1 MRQRRAVSL
10 VIITLLAL
18 AALVGTIVAGNTPQ
32 LGLDLQGGVSV
43 VLQPPKG
50 TPKGTVDTAIEII
63 RNRVDALGVAE
74 PQISRTGSAIVVELP
89 GVKNQQR
96 AIELI
101 GTTAELRF
109 RPVLGQIAPEG
120 APAPTTTTTAPT
132 TTTTAPTTTTTAAG
146 ASTTTTSTTA
156 PPPTTTTTELPT
168 TSRTE
173 NKADAQVVLPDADG
187 TSRYILGP
195 AQATGRA
202 ISSAKAELFGV
213 GQWQVSL
220 SMTSEGIK
228 AFNQIA
234 AACYAGQP
242 TCPAISADGRGQVA
256 IELDGVVESA
266 PSINEASFERDQISI
281 SGSFTEKDAKDLA
294 LALKYGSLPVQL
306 EQQTVQ
312 TVSATLGQDSLRAGL
327 IAGLLGTALVLLY
340 MCLYYRVLG
349 LVVIAGMAI
358 WTALNWSIISYLG
371 VNNGLALSLSGVTGL
386 VVSVGVTVD
395 SYVVYFERLKDEL
408 RAGRTMRSAV
418 DSAFKHSFRTVLI
431 ADTAAFLAAAVL
443 YLLTVGPVRGFAFF
457 LGLSTVLDVVV
468 AYFFKR
474 PLVAVLGRWGWL
486 QRSKFVGMHTQVVP
500 ERVRPGLGGGT
511 GS

>member
-1 MRQRRAVSL
+1 MRQRRGVSL

-43 VLQPPKG
+43 VLQPPSG

-74 PQISRTGSAIVVELP
+74 PQISRTGNAIVVELP

-109 RPVLGQIAPEG
+109 RPVLAQIAPEG

-132 TTTTAPTTTTTAAG
+132 TTTAAPGASTTSTTSTTAPAPTTTTT
-146 ASTTTTSTTA
+146 
-156 PPPTTTTTELPT
+156 EVPT
-168 TSRTE
+168 TSRAD

-187 TSRYILGP
+187 TSRYVLGP
-195 AQATGRA
+195 AGATGRA
-202 ISSAKAELFGV
+202 VSSAKAEIFGV
-213 GQWQVSL
+213 GQWAVQL
-220 SMTSEGIK
+220 TMTSEGIK
-228 AFNQIA
+228 DFNELA

-242 TCPAISADGRGQVA
+242 TCPALSAEGRGQLA

-266 PSINEASFERDQISI
+266 PAIEAASFKRDEIQI
-281 SGSFTEKDAKDLA
+281 SGSFTEKDAKNLA
-294 LALKYGSLPVQL
+294 LVLKYGSLPVQL

-312 TVSATLGQDSLRAGL
+312 TVSATLGKDSLRAGL
-327 IAGLLGTALVLLY
+327 VAGLIGTALVLLY

-474 PLVAVLGRWGWL
+474 PLVSVLGRWGWL
-486 QRSKFVGMHTQVVP
+486 QRSKFVGMSTQVVP
-500 ERVRPGLGGGT
+500 ERVRPGLGRGPV
-511 GS
+511 S

>member
-109 RPVLGQIAPEG
+109 RPVLAEIAPEG
-120 APAPTTTTTAPT
+120 APT
-132 TTTTAPTTTTTAAG
+132 
-146 ASTTTTSTTA
+146 TTTTSTTA
-156 PPPTTTTTELPT
+156 ASTTTTTTASGASTT
-168 TSRTE
+168 TSSSTTTTTTPEVETTPRSG
-173 NKADAQVVLPDADG
+173 NKADAEVVLPTKEG
-187 TSRYILGP
+187 TSRLVLGP
-195 AQATGRA
+195 AALLGKEVK
-202 ISSAKAELFGV
+202 SAKAELNGAL
-213 GQWQVSL
+213 WQVGLNLRSAGAK
-220 SMTSEGIK
+220 TFDE
-228 AFNQIA
+228 FA
-234 AACYAGQP
+234 ATCVAQQP
-242 TCPAISADGRGQVA
+242 TCPTNRMA
-256 IELDGVVESA
+256 IELDGIVQSS
-266 PSINEASFERDQISI
+266 PSFETASFDGEISI
-281 SGSFTEKDAKDLA
+281 SGSFGEKEAKDLA
-294 LALKYGSLPVQL
+294 LVLKYGSLPVQL
-306 EQQTVQ
+306 KQQTVQ

-500 ERVRPGLGGGT
+500 ERVRPGLGGKA

>member
-1 MRQRRAVSL
+1 MRQRRTISL
-10 VIITLLAL
+10 VIITLLAF

-74 PQISRTGSAIVVELP
+74 PQISRTGGAIVVELP

-101 GTTAELRF
+101 GTTAQLRF
-109 RPVLGQIAPEG
+109 RPVLAQIAPEG
-120 APAPTTTTTAPT
+120 AATTTTTAP
-132 TTTTAPTTTTTAAG
+132 PTTTTTAAPG
-146 ASTTTTSTTA
+146 ASTTTTSSTSSTSTTSTTEV
-156 PPPTTTTTELPT
+156 PTTK
-168 TSRTE
+168 RAD
-173 NKADAQVVLPDADG
+173 NKADAQVILPDADG
-187 TSRYILGP
+187 KSRYVLGP
-195 AQATGRA
+195 AGATGRDV
-202 ISSAKAELFGV
+202 STAKAEIYGA
-213 GQWQVSL
+213 GQWAVKL
-220 SMTSEGIK
+220 SMTSDGIK
-228 AFNQIA
+228 TFNQLA
-234 AACYAGQP
+234 ALCFAGQP
-242 TCPAISADGRGQVA
+242 TCPAIGGGKGQVA

-266 PSINEASFERDQISI
+266 PAINAASFKRDEIQITGNFS
-281 SGSFTEKDAKDLA
+281 EKEAKNLA
-294 LALKYGSLPVQL
+294 LVLKYGSLPVQL
-306 EQQTVQ
+306 KQQTVQ
-312 TVSATLGQDSLRAGL
+312 TVSATLGKDSLHAGLVAGL
-327 IAGLLGTALVLLY
+327 IGTALVLLY

-349 LVVIAGMAI
+349 LVVIAGMSI

-457 LGLSTVLDVVV
+457 LGLSTILDVVV

-474 PLVAVLGRWGWL
+474 PLVAALGRWGWL

-500 ERVRPGLGGGT
+500 DRVRPGLSGGS

>member
-1 MRQRRAVSL
+1 
-10 VIITLLAL
+10 
-18 AALVGTIVAGNTPQ
+18 
-32 LGLDLQGGVSV
+32 
-43 VLQPPKG
+43 
-50 TPKGTVDTAIEII
+50 
-63 RNRVDALGVAE
+63 
-74 PQISRTGSAIVVELP
+74 
-89 GVKNQQR
+89 
-96 AIELI
+96 
-101 GTTAELRF
+101 
-109 RPVLGQIAPEG
+109 
-120 APAPTTTTTAPT
+120 
-132 TTTTAPTTTTTAAG
+132 
-146 ASTTTTSTTA
+146 
-156 PPPTTTTTELPT
+156 
-168 TSRTE
+168 
-173 NKADAQVVLPDADG
+173 
-187 TSRYILGP
+187 
-195 AQATGRA
+195 
-202 ISSAKAELFGV
+202 
-213 GQWQVSL
+213 
-220 SMTSEGIK
+220 MTSEGIK

-234 AACYAGQP
+234 AACFAGQP
-242 TCPAISADGRGQVA
+242 TCPAISSDGRGQVA

-281 SGSFTEKDAKDLA
+281 SGSFTEKEAKDLA

-327 IAGLLGTALVLLY
+327 IAGLIGTALVLLY

-486 QRSKFVGMHTQVVP
+486 QRSKFVGLHAEVVP
-500 ERVRPGLGGGT
+500 ERVRPGLGR
-511 GS
+511 GSAS

>member
-43 VLQPPKG
+43 VLQPPSG

-109 RPVLGQIAPEG
+109 RPVLAQIAPEG
-120 APAPTTTTTAPT
+120 APAPTTTTTVP
-132 TTTTAPTTTTTAAG
+132 TTTTAAPG
-146 ASTTTTSTTA
+146 ESTTTTSTTA
-156 PPPTTTTTELPT
+156 PAPTTTTTEVPT
-168 TSRTE
+168 TSRAD

-187 TSRYILGP
+187 TSRYVLGP
-195 AQATGRA
+195 AGATGRA
-202 ISSAKAELFGV
+202 VSSAKAELFGV
-213 GQWQVSL
+213 GQWAVQL
-220 SMTSEGIK
+220 SMTSDGIK
-228 AFNQIA
+228 AFNEIA
-234 AACYAGQP
+234 AACFTGQP
-242 TCPAISADGRGQVA
+242 TCPAIGSDKGQVA

-266 PSINEASFERDQISI
+266 PTIDAASFERDEIQI
-281 SGSFTEKDAKDLA
+281 SGSFTEKEAKNLA
-294 LALKYGSLPVQL
+294 LVLKYGSLPVQL

-312 TVSATLGQDSLRAGL
+312 TVSATLGKDSLRAGL
-327 IAGLLGTALVLLY
+327 IAGLIGTALVLLY

-486 QRSKFVGMHTQVVP
+486 QRSKFVGMSTQVVP
-500 ERVRPGLGGGT
+500 ERVRPGLRA
-511 GS
+511 GSGS

>member
-1 MRQRRAVSL
+1 MRRRRTVSL
-10 VIITLLAL
+10 VIITVLAL
-18 AALVGTIVAGNTPQ
+18 AALVGTLVAGNTPQ

-43 VLQPPKG
+43 VLEPPSG

-74 PQISRTGSAIVVELP
+74 PQISRTGSAVVVELP
-89 GVKNQQR
+89 GVKNQQK

-109 RPVLGQIAPEG
+109 RPVLAEIAAEG
-120 APAPTTTTTAPT
+120 ASTTTTSSTSST
-132 TTTTAPTTTTTAAG
+132 TTTSTTSTTAAAG
-146 ASTTTTSTTA
+146 ASTTTTTVA
-156 PPPTTTTTELPT
+156 PTTTTTEVPT
-168 TSRTE
+168 EVPSTTRE
-173 NKADAQVVLPDADG
+173 DNKADAQVILPTKEG
-187 TSRYILGP
+187 KSRLVLGP
-195 AQATGRA
+195 AALLGNQVK
-202 ISSAKAELFGV
+202 SARAELV
-213 GQWQVSL
+213 NAQWKVSL
-220 SMTSEGIK
+220 TLRSEGAK
-228 AFNQIA
+228 TFDEFA
-234 AACYAGQP
+234 ATCVAQQP
-242 TCPAISADGRGQVA
+242 TCPTNRMA
-256 IELDGVVESA
+256 IELDGIVQSSPGFET
-266 PSINEASFERDQISI
+266 ASFEGKVQISGDF
-281 SGSFTEKDAKDLA
+281 SEGEAKDLA
-294 LALKYGSLPVQL
+294 LVLKYGSLPVQL

-312 TVSATLGQDSLRAGL
+312 TVSATLGKDSLRAGL
-327 IAGLLGTALVLLY
+327 LAGLIGTALVLLY
-340 MCLYYRVLG
+340 MCFYYRVLG
-349 LVVIAGMAI
+349 LVVIAGMTI

-457 LGLSTVLDVVV
+457 LGLSTILDVVV

-474 PLVAVLGRWGWL
+474 PLVALLGRWGWL
-486 QRSKFVGMHTQVVP
+486 QRSKFVGMHTEVVA
-500 ERVRPGLGGGT
+500 ERLRPGLGRAGGA
-511 GS
+511 

>member
-43 VLQPPKG
+43 VLQPPSG

-74 PQISRTGSAIVVELP
+74 PQISRTGNAIVVELP

-109 RPVLGQIAPEG
+109 RPVLAQIAPEG

-132 TTTTAPTTTTTAAG
+132 TTTAAPGASTTSTTSTTAPAPTTTTT
-146 ASTTTTSTTA
+146 
-156 PPPTTTTTELPT
+156 EVPT
-168 TSRTE
+168 TSRAD

-187 TSRYILGP
+187 TSRYVLGP
-195 AQATGRA
+195 AGATGRA
-202 ISSAKAELFGV
+202 VSSAKAEIFGV
-213 GQWQVSL
+213 GQWAVQL
-220 SMTSEGIK
+220 TMTSEGIK
-228 AFNQIA
+228 DFNELA

-242 TCPAISADGRGQVA
+242 TCPALSAEGRGQLA

-266 PSINEASFERDQISI
+266 PAIEAASFKRDEIQI
-281 SGSFTEKDAKDLA
+281 SGSFTEKDAKNLA
-294 LALKYGSLPVQL
+294 LVLKYGSLPVQL

-312 TVSATLGQDSLRAGL
+312 TVSATLGKDSLRAGL
-327 IAGLLGTALVLLY
+327 VAGLIGTALVLLY

-474 PLVAVLGRWGWL
+474 PLVSVLGRWGWL
-486 QRSKFVGMHTQVVP
+486 QRSKFVGMSTQVVP
-500 ERVRPGLGGGT
+500 ERVRPGLGRGPV
-511 GS
+511 S

>member
-43 VLQPPKG
+43 VLQPPSG

-109 RPVLGQIAPEG
+109 RPVLAQIAPEG
-120 APAPTTTTTAPT
+120 APVPTTTTTVP
-132 TTTTAPTTTTTAAG
+132 TTTTAAPG
-146 ASTTTTSTTA
+146 ESTTTTSTTA
-156 PPPTTTTTELPT
+156 PAPTTTTTEVPT
-168 TSRTE
+168 TSRAD

-187 TSRYILGP
+187 TSRYVLGP
-195 AQATGRA
+195 AGATGRA
-202 ISSAKAELFGV
+202 VSSAKAELFGV
-213 GQWQVSL
+213 GQWAVQL
-220 SMTSEGIK
+220 SMTSDGIK
-228 AFNQIA
+228 AFNEIA
-234 AACYAGQP
+234 GACFTGQP
-242 TCPAISADGRGQVA
+242 TCPAIGSDKGQVA

-266 PSINEASFERDQISI
+266 PTIDAASFERDEIQIR
-281 SGSFTEKDAKDLA
+281 GSFTEKEAKNLA
-294 LALKYGSLPVQL
+294 LVLKYGSLPVQL

-312 TVSATLGQDSLRAGL
+312 TVSATLGKDSLRAGL
-327 IAGLLGTALVLLY
+327 IAGLIGTALVLLY

-486 QRSKFVGMHTQVVP
+486 QRSKFVGMSTQVVP
-500 ERVRPGLGGGT
+500 ERVRPGLRA
-511 GS
+511 GSGS